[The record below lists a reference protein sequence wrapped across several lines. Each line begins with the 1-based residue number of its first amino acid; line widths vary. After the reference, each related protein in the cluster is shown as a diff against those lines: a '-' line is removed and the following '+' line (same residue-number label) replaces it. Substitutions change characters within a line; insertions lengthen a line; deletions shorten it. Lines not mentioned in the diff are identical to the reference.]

1 MEIFFLFFPIVVGV
15 GLLLVKKWGWWV
27 FIGYSVLLIGYNSF
41 LFATAHN
48 AWNMGSLVRAILG
61 TAIVIYFARKDI
73 SAPYFKMYPRGWRL
87 QKRIPILTEVQVDEK
102 RLKTKDISVR
112 GLYVDWDNCKLELSS
127 EVIMNLQLNDRSL
140 SIKGGIV
147 RIDPAGIGIAF
158 REITPEIEEFISDSI
173 Y

>member
-1 MEIFFLFFPIVVGV
+1 
-15 GLLLVKKWGWWV
+15 
-27 FIGYSVLLIGYNSF
+27 
-41 LFATAHN
+41 
-48 AWNMGSLVRAILG
+48 
-61 TAIVIYFARKDI
+61 
-73 SAPYFKMYPRGWRL
+73 L